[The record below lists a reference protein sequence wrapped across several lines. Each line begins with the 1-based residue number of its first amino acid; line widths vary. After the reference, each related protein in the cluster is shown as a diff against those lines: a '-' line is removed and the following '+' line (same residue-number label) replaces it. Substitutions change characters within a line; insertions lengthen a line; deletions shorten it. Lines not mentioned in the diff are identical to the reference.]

1 MSPEPTLGPFGQKKT
16 PWVIR
21 GKLCLNEVHSE
32 SNKKDDSEKY
42 LKKPANYY
50 NYNSLYLDNEFICNV
65 GKIKLTF
72 EGVKDF
78 AGCTGQKICSLVR
91 NSIFL

>member
-1 MSPEPTLGPFGQKKT
+1 MGPFGQKKT

-50 NYNSLYLDNEFICNV
+50 NYNSLYLDNEFIRNN

-78 AGCTGQKICSLVR
+78 AGCTDQKFCSLVR
-91 NSIFL
+91 KSIFL